1 MSRKSILPPETLEL
15 YDRVFETYK
24 QEVKL
29 NPDYS
34 FSSHCK
40 QWNVNAFK
48 LNKRLCREGIFI
60 NKLKQE
66 SRERLTEESIRQA
79 QRMGAFVS
87 IQPENEAMSGWRNT
101 EIPRVEIYLPGKIRL
116 TVKKGTAAN
125 VISLISTYAE
135 KEAR

>member
-40 QWNVNAFK
+40 QWNVNASK
-48 LNKRLCREGIFI
+48 LNERLCREGIFI

-66 SRERLTEESIRQA
+66 STKVQSA
-79 QRMGAFVS
+79 NCSYSVQRFTK
-87 IQPENEAMSGWRNT
+87 R
-101 EIPRVEIYLPGKIRL
+101 RIYYSKQSNYLI
-116 TVKKGTAAN
+116 
-125 VISLISTYAE
+125 ISLCVFLLYLLFSSAE
-135 KEAR
+135 CLTHSFF

>member
-15 YDRVFETYK
+15 YDRVFET
-24 QEVKL
+24 
-29 NPDYS
+29 
-34 FSSHCK
+34 CK
-40 QWNVNAFK
+40 QWNVNASK
-48 LNKRLCREGIFI
+48 LNQRLCREGIFI

-116 TVKKGTAAN
+116 TVKKETAAN

-135 KEAR
+135 KEIR